1 MYAPDSTLP
10 VGLIEQQRWSRATD
24 TYGVKHQRKER
35 PCEEKESYRWQQAS
49 ERMAERLG
57 EIQKRAITVCDREAD
72 IWHYLHYKV
81 SHGQRFVV
89 RAAQNRR
96 LERSTRQA
104 LLTAGSPGNRGK
116 SHAEC
121 DAKRRAGS
129 PPGPD
134 VHQLQ
139 RSQHKKSRQQRP
151 GAPAHVCLFP
161 GAGRGRCLL
170 ASADV
175 RKSGECRRCATYR
188 QPLRATLADRGIP
201 QGVEKWWYMYGIAV
215 NADPG

>member
-1 MYAPDSTLP
+1 
-10 VGLIEQQRWSRATD
+10 
-24 TYGVKHQRKER
+24 
-35 PCEEKESYRWQQAS
+35 
-49 ERMAERLG
+49 MAERLG
-57 EIQKRAITVCDREAD
+57 EIQKRVITVCDREAD

-81 SHGQRFVV
+81 S
-89 RAAQNRR
+89 
-96 LERSTRQA
+96 
-104 LLTAGSPGNRGK
+104 RGK
-116 SHAEC
+116 PHAEC

-151 GAPAHVCLFP
+151 GAPAHVCLLP
-161 GAGRGRCLL
+161 GAGRGRRLL

-201 QGVEKWWYMYGIAV
+201 QGVEKWWYMCGIAA